1 MFDAVAIWFIAVLA
15 ILGVLWRPGGIR
27 EVWWAATGALVL
39 IASRL
44 LPLAD
49 AGRAAWSGKE
59 VYLFLTGMMLLAE
72 MAKREGLFDWIAASA
87 ARASQ
92 GSPRRLFLL
101 VYLAGVLVTALL
113 SNDATAVVLTPAVLA
128 VVRRAKAR
136 PMPYLYICAFV
147 ANAAGF
153 LLPISNPANLV
164 VFGDHLPP
172 LPQWMHWFLLPA
184 ILALVVTFIMLR
196 LIWRNELHEPLAPL
210 IESPK
215 LSRAGVVTACGLLL
229 SIAGLLTASAF
240 EVPLG
245 GPTCAAAFLVL
256 LIVTMMTSVK
266 ESRATLAAVSWGILP
281 LVAALFAIVEA
292 VKSAGA
298 LHLTASAFSRLA
310 TLPEPLAT
318 LAAAWGTAVVANI
331 VNNLPAGL
339 IGAAGLH
346 AAGASTTLHRAV
358 LIGIDLGP
366 SIAITGSLS
375 TILWLTALRK
385 EDIDVTGATFSRI
398 GLLVILPALT
408 LSTLALLLTR

>member
-1 MFDAVAIWFIAVLA
+1 MFDAIAIWVIAVLA

-27 EVWWAATGALVL
+27 EVWWAATGALLLV
-39 IASRL
+39 ASRL

-87 ARASQ
+87 ARASN

-128 VVRRAKAR
+128 VVRRAKAS
-136 PMPYLYICAFV
+136 PMPYLYVCALV

-164 VFGDHLPP
+164 VFGDHLPS
-172 LPQWMHWFLLPA
+172 LAQWLHWFLLPA

-196 LIWRNELHEPLAPL
+196 LLWRKELREPLAPL
-210 IESPK
+210 TERPK
-215 LSRAGVVTACGLLL
+215 LSRSGIVTACGLLL
-229 SIAGLLTASAF
+229 SIAALLTASAF
-240 EVPLG
+240 EIPLG

-256 LIVTMMTSVK
+256 LIVTMMTSVQ
-266 ESRATLAAVSWGILP
+266 ESRATLAAVSWSILP

-298 LHLTASAFSRLA
+298 LHLTAAVFSRLA
-310 TLPEPLAT
+310 TLPDPLAM
-318 LAAAWGTAVVANI
+318 LAAAWSTAVVANI

-375 TILWLTALRK
+375 TILWLIALRK
-385 EDIDVTGATFSRI
+385 EEIDVTGATFSRI
-398 GLLVILPALT
+398 GLLVTLPALT
-408 LSTLALLLTR
+408 VSTLALLLTR

>member
-1 MFDAVAIWFIAVLA
+1 MFDAIAIWVIAVLA

-27 EVWWAATGALVL
+27 EVWWAATGALLLV
-39 IASRL
+39 ASRL

-87 ARASQ
+87 ARASG

-136 PMPYLYICAFV
+136 PMPYLYICALV

-172 LPQWMHWFLLPA
+172 LPQWLHWFLLPA

-196 LIWRNELHEPLAPL
+196 LIWRNELREPLAPL
-210 IESPK
+210 TESPK

-229 SIAGLLTASAF
+229 SIAALLTASAF

-256 LIVTMMTSVK
+256 LIVAMMTSVQ
-266 ESRATLAAVSWGILP
+266 ESRATFAAVSWSILP
-281 LVAALFAIVEA
+281 LVAALFTIVE
-292 VKSAGA
+292 
-298 LHLTASAFSRLA
+298 
-310 TLPEPLAT
+310 
-318 LAAAWGTAVVANI
+318 
-331 VNNLPAGL
+331 
-339 IGAAGLH
+339 
-346 AAGASTTLHRAV
+346 
-358 LIGIDLGP
+358 
-366 SIAITGSLS
+366 
-375 TILWLTALRK
+375 
-385 EDIDVTGATFSRI
+385 
-398 GLLVILPALT
+398 
-408 LSTLALLLTR
+408 